1 MSRFFLLTV
10 AIAAFLLNACSS
22 NPAKKTDLTAADSA
36 AIAEAVM
43 KKMAA
48 LKEEPKLPQNIDA
61 AHESFIHAMDYELR
75 GDKSTANLYWEN
87 AANSDP
93 YNRYLAFKK
102 AEILASKGADSL
114 ALVQAARAKHLK
126 GKATASQLGL
136 LAHLYVK
143 AGIADSCRKYF
154 KEALD
159 SARYQDMPL
168 LYDYS
173 LFLEAVK
180 DGEELVRIYDLL
192 LPQVNYMQTLFQRQ
206 LTLLLEQKKDSA
218 VVELFAK
225 AHEATGDKQLLSKM
239 VQGLVFQKRIKEVEA
254 IVDTLSERTSEDESM
269 IVLLMSVL
277 AETDRGAAY
286 KMLKKKYF
294 EDDIRT
300 PMLTNFIGHYEHL
313 NEELDSAKV
322 HLQQA
327 ADGLSNEPIYVT
339 NAYHALASIAMKE
352 KNFEAAVRY
361 AEKADSVAHGGDKAM
376 LALMYGSAKM
386 YDKAYTMLDSLIAVW
401 DKWNPMAGIADSATL
416 AKMTLEVD
424 VNKNRF
430 RSVYA
435 RILVTEAVELAQKY
449 PGDSTKLKSV
459 RNNREKAQVFYEYLL
474 AKNPTDFDVLFLM
487 ATNLERLGRVEE
499 AYKVFDFLLDTT
511 VAKELDRP
519 EILNYY
525 GYTLVDNNKSPE
537 DVDRGLSMILEA
549 IASEQSETP
558 SDAFLDSKAWAH
570 YRKGQYAEAL
580 ETMKQIKSDRLLD
593 DYIYWEHLAAIQ
605 AALGMKA
612 EATASYKKLL
622 KFWPKNPD
630 ALKYLKGSKK

>member
-10 AIAAFLLNACSS
+10 AVAAFLLNACSS
-22 NPAKKTDLTAADSA
+22 NPAKKADLTAADSA

-43 KKMAA
+43 KKMES

-75 GDKSTANLYWEN
+75 GDRSTANLYWEN

-93 YNRYLAFKK
+93 YNRHLAFKK
-102 AEILASKGADSL
+102 AEILASKGQDSL

-126 GKATASQLGL
+126 GKVTASQLGL

-206 LTLLLEQKKDSA
+206 LTLLLDQKKDSA
-218 VVELFAK
+218 VVELFGK
-225 AHEATGDKQLLSKM
+225 AHEATGDKQLLNKM
-239 VQGLVFQKRIKEVEA
+239 VQGLIFQKRIKEVEA
-254 IVDTLSERTSEDESM
+254 IVDTLSESTSEDESM

-294 EDDIRT
+294 DDGVRT
-300 PMLTNFIGHYEHL
+300 PVLTNFIGHYEHL

-327 ADGLSNEPIYVT
+327 ADGLSNEPVYVT
-339 NAYHALASIAMKE
+339 NAYHALASIAMRE

-386 YDKAYTMLDSLIAVW
+386 YGKAYAMLDSLIAIW
-401 DKWNPMAGIADSATL
+401 DKWTPMAGIADSATL
-416 AKMTLEVD
+416 AKMTLEVNE
-424 VNKNRF
+424 NKNKF

-435 RILVTEAVELAQKY
+435 RILVIEAVEVAQKN
-449 PGDSTKLKSV
+449 PGDSTKLKYAKG
-459 RNNREKAQVFYEYLL
+459 NREKAQGFYEYLL
-474 AKNPTDFDVLFLM
+474 NKDPANIDVLFLM
-487 ATNLERLGRVEE
+487 ATNLERLGRFDE
-499 AYKVFDFLLDTT
+499 AYKIFDFLLDTT
-511 VAKELDRP
+511 VAKPIDRP
-519 EILNYY
+519 EVLNYY

-537 DVDRGLSMILEA
+537 DVDRGLNMILEA
-549 IASEQSETP
+549 LSLEKSETP
-558 SDAFLDSKAWAH
+558 SEAFLDSKAWAL

-580 ETMKQIKSDRLLD
+580 ETMKLIKSNQLQD
-593 DYIYWEHLAAIQ
+593 DYVYWEHLAAIQ

-612 EATASYKKLL
+612 DATASYKKLL